1 MISAINNVL
10 SRGFTSFELLLN
22 VSFIL
27 IVCLMIYIFYWHSI
41 NRSIAK
47 INRCKI
53 NLNSGGGIYS
63 MYAMYDQT
71 KLYKVKYDN
80 TTKHNVTI
88 DCSCPAGNVP
98 NTFKIKAYNGETD
111 KIETV
116 NKLSYSYLFSKA
128 IEIIIAKLNK
138 LITNIDNITIE
149 PVPNNPFSV
158 NFHVDNEDDTLGNI
172 IQSIVHNKFIRG
184 NEKFNKIVCS
194 YIGYICPHPLKQLM
208 IIRITLEEQTNP
220 DVFKQFLTENCE
232 AIIKEL
238 NLIDDAW
245 IKFNSQ
251 KNKKAT

>member
-116 NKLSYSYLFSKA
+116 NKYCTCDKFYNA
-128 IEIIIAKLNK
+128 DDNK
-138 LITNIDNITIE
+138 
-149 PVPNNPFSV
+149 
-158 NFHVDNEDDTLGNI
+158 HVYYNGDD
-172 IQSIVHNKFIRG
+172 
-184 NEKFNKIVCS
+184 
-194 YIGYICPHPLKQLM
+194 
-208 IIRITLEEQTNP
+208 
-220 DVFKQFLTENCE
+220 FLTDFYKNNREN
-232 AIIKEL
+232 
-238 NLIDDAW
+238 
-245 IKFNSQ
+245 IKFPT
-251 KNKKAT
+251 A